1 MLSIQFGNMPEAV
14 FDTATFF
21 RNVYLDA
28 WLDDPLARRM
38 IKSVDKSEVLGERL
52 IRSKALGLIPP
63 TDLSG
68 GVKTLLLMYNMP
80 VTVFNASTC
89 GDNCAHWILEIA
101 RRQDV
106 TINLRHIMNF
116 GRGRFSIKVLNTGE
130 VVHSMAELAPMAI
143 EHLRDG
149 MEADGEL
156 ERTDLSDDPAFSV
169 PPNVR
174 PTTPQGG
181 GTLGGGIL

>member
-1 MLSIQFGNMPEAV
+1 MGWSYHMLSIQFGNMPEAV
-14 FDTATFF
+14 FDTSTFF

-28 WLDDPLARRM
+28 WLDDPLAKRM

-68 GVKTLLLMYNMP
+68 GVKTLLLIYNMP
-80 VTVFNASTC
+80 DKVFNASTC

-130 VVHSMAELAPMAI
+130 VAHSMAELAPMAI

-156 ERTDLSDDPAFSV
+156 ERTDLSHDPTFSV
-169 PPNVR
+169 PPIVR
-174 PTTPQGG
+174 PTAP
-181 GTLGGGIL
+181 

>member
-1 MLSIQFGNMPEAV
+1 MLSIQFGHMPEAI

-28 WLDDPLARRM
+28 WLDDPLAQRM
-38 IKSVDKSEVLGERL
+38 IKSVDKSEVLGEHL
-52 IRSKALGLIPP
+52 IKSKALGLIPP

-68 GVKTLLLMYNMP
+68 GVKTLLLIYNMP
-80 VTVFNASTC
+80 ERVFNASAC

-106 TINLRHIMNF
+106 AINLRHIMNF

-130 VVHSMAELAPMAI
+130 VAHSMAELVPMAI
-143 EHLRDG
+143 DHLRDG
-149 MEADGEL
+149 MEIDREL
-156 ERTDLSDDPAFSV
+156 ERTDLREGPILRV
-169 PPNVR
+169 PPGTMPAIQR
-174 PTTPQGG
+174 DDIAFGG
-181 GTLGGGIL
+181 DRL